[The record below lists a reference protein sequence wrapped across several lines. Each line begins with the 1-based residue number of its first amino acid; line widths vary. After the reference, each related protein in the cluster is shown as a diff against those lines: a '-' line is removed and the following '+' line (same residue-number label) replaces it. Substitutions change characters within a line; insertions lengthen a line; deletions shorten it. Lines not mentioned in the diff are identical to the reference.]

1 MLYHNYRRL
10 LDTLDSEIKRYGR
23 SGRSFGVLLIDL
35 DGLKKINDAHGML
48 WGAVLSAVWPTLFEF
63 IAVKLTLLLDMKE
76 TNLCLCCRK
85 PRRKPAGESRNGFPS
100 D

>member
-23 SGRSFGVLLIDL
+23 SGRSFAVLLN
-35 DGLKKINDAHGML
+35 GLKRSTTPMVML
-48 WGAVLSAVWPTLFEF
+48 WGGVLSAVWPTLFEF

-76 TNLCLCCRK
+76 TNFVLVL
-85 PRRKPAGESRNGFPS
+85 PETEEEAGR
-100 D
+100 

>member
-35 DGLKKINDAHGML
+35 DGLKKINDAHGHVVGSRAL
-48 WGAVLSAVWPTLFEF
+48 CRLADTLRIHCREIDTAARYEGDEFVLVLP
-63 IAVKLTLLLDMKE
+63 E
-76 TNLCLCCRK
+76 TEEE
-85 PRRKPAGESRNGFPS
+85 AGR
-100 D
+100 